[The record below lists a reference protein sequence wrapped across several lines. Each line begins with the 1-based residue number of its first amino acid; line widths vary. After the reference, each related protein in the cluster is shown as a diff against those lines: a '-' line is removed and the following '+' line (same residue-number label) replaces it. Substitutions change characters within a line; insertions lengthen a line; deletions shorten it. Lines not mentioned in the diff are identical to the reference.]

1 MKRLSKLLTIRSI
14 TRFLFVSTQLSALW
28 WVNWSFAL
36 ATYATIKL
44 GQPFPLETVSETAI
58 NVIIGTLLCKVLEN
72 ALEHND
78 GGIWGVSKGGTQA
91 GPSGDVSESDTERN
105 LEE

>member
-14 TRFLFVSTQLSALW
+14 TRFLFVTTQLSALW

-36 ATYATIKL
+36 ATYATIAL

-78 GGIWGVSKGGTQA
+78 GAIWGKSKGGAQT
-91 GPSGDVSESDTERN
+91 GPSEDVPEHGTERSY
-105 LEE
+105 E

>member
-14 TRFLFVSTQLSALW
+14 TKFLFVSTQLSALW

-36 ATYATIKL
+36 ATYATIAL
-44 GQPFPLETVSETAI
+44 SQPFPLETVSETAI

-78 GGIWGVSKGGTQA
+78 GAIWGKSKGGSRVGA
-91 GPSGDVSESDTERN
+91 SGDVSDSDTERSY
-105 LEE
+105 E

>member
-14 TRFLFVSTQLSALW
+14 TRFLFVSTQLSALL

-36 ATYATIKL
+36 ATYATIAL
-44 GQPFPLETVSETAI
+44 SQPFPLETVSETAI

-78 GGIWGVSKGGTQA
+78 GAIWGVSKGGTQA
-91 GPSGDVSESDTERN
+91 GASGDVSDSDTERSN
-105 LEE
+105 L

>member
-14 TRFLFVSTQLSALW
+14 TKFLFVSTQLSALW

-36 ATYATIKL
+36 ATYATIAL
-44 GQPFPLETVSETAI
+44 SQPFPLETVSETAI

-78 GGIWGVSKGGTQA
+78 GAIWGKSKGGSHTGA
-91 GPSGDVSESDTERN
+91 SGDVSDSDTERSY
-105 LEE
+105 E

>member
-1 MKRLSKLLTIRSI
+1 MSKLRQLLTIRSI
-14 TRFLFVSTQLSALW
+14 TRFLFVTTQLSALW

-36 ATYATIKL
+36 ATYATIAL

-58 NVIIGTLLCKVLEN
+58 TVIIGTLLCKVLEN

-78 GGIWGVSKGGTQA
+78 GVIWGKSKGCSRMGA
-91 GPSGDVSESDTERN
+91 SEDVPDLGTERSI
-105 LEE
+105 L

>member
-28 WVNWSFAL
+28 WVNWSFTL

-78 GGIWGVSKGGTQA
+78 GVIWGKSKGGTQT
-91 GPSGDVSESDTERN
+91 GPSGDVSESDTS
-105 LEE
+105 L

>member
-1 MKRLSKLLTIRSI
+1 MPKLLTIRSI
-14 TRFLFVSTQLSALW
+14 TKFLFVSTQLSALW

-44 GQPFPLETVSETAI
+44 SQPFTLETVSETAI

-78 GGIWGVSKGGTQA
+78 GVIWGKSKEGTQTS
-91 GPSGDVSESDTERN
+91 PSGDVSESDTA
-105 LEE
+105 L

>member
-14 TRFLFVSTQLSALW
+14 TRFLFVSAQLSALW
-28 WVNWSFAL
+28 WVNWSFVL
-36 ATYATIKL
+36 ATYATVKL

-78 GGIWGVSKGGTQA
+78 GGIWGVSKGG
-91 GPSGDVSESDTERN
+91 SSTETSKEN
-105 LEE
+105 VPDQGTGKE

>member
-1 MKRLSKLLTIRSI
+1 MNKLRRLLTIRSI
-14 TRFLFVSTQLSALW
+14 TRFLFVTTQLSALW

-36 ATYATIKL
+36 ATYATIAL
-44 GQPFPLETVSETAI
+44 SQPFPLETVSETAI

-78 GGIWGVSKGGTQA
+78 GIIWGKSKGGSRVGA
-91 GPSGDVSESDTERN
+91 SGDVSGSDTERSI
-105 LEE
+105 L

>member
-1 MKRLSKLLTIRSI
+1 MRKLRQLLTIRSI
-14 TRFLFVSTQLSALW
+14 TRFLFVTTQISALW

-36 ATYATIKL
+36 ATYATVAL

-58 NVIIGTLLCKVLEN
+58 NVLICTLLCKVLEN

-78 GGIWGVSKGGTQA
+78 GAIWGKSKGGAQP
-91 GPSGDVSESDTERN
+91 GPSEDVPE
-105 LEE
+105 

>member
-1 MKRLSKLLTIRSI
+1 MNKLRRLLTIRSI
-14 TRFLFVSTQLSALW
+14 TKFLFVTTQLSALW

-36 ATYATIKL
+36 ATYATIAL

-78 GGIWGVSKGGTQA
+78 GIIWGKSKGGAQT
-91 GPSGDVSESDTERN
+91 GSSGDVSGSDTERSI
-105 LEE
+105 L

>member
-1 MKRLSKLLTIRSI
+1 MKRLSKLPAIRSI
-14 TRFLFVSTQLSALW
+14 TKFLFVTTQLSALW

-36 ATYATIKL
+36 ATYATIAL

-78 GGIWGVSKGGTQA
+78 GIIWGKSKGGSHA
-91 GPSGDVSESDTERN
+91 GASGDVSGSDTERSI
-105 LEE
+105 L

>member
-14 TRFLFVSTQLSALW
+14 TRFLFVSTQLSALL

-36 ATYATIKL
+36 ATYATIAL

-78 GGIWGVSKGGTQA
+78 GAIWGKSKGGTPT
-91 GPSGDVSESDTERN
+91 GPSEDVPDLGTGGME
-105 LEE
+105 

>member
-14 TRFLFVSTQLSALW
+14 TRFLFVSTQLSALL

-36 ATYATIKL
+36 ATYATIAL

-78 GGIWGVSKGGTQA
+78 GAIWGKSKGGSHA
-91 GPSGDVSESDTERN
+91 GASGDVSDSDTERSY
-105 LEE
+105 E

>member
-1 MKRLSKLLTIRSI
+1 MSKLRRLLTIRSI
-14 TRFLFVSTQLSALW
+14 TKFLFVTTQLSALW

-36 ATYATIKL
+36 ATYATIAL

-78 GGIWGVSKGGTQA
+78 GIIWGKSKGEAQPGS
-91 GPSGDVSESDTERN
+91 SGDVSGSDTERSI
-105 LEE
+105 L